1 MQTLE
6 IALDDTT
13 LVVDVGGPTKGPL
26 ALCLH
31 GFPDTRF
38 TWRYLM
44 PHLAERGWRV
54 AAPNLRGYAPS
65 TVATS
70 GNYRVAA
77 LADDAI
83 ALHDRLEGD
92 ENALLIGHDWGASAT
107 YAAING
113 APERWS
119 KAVTF
124 AVPPLSAMAGGLS
137 NYEQLRR
144 IWYMFFFQSPL
155 ADFTVPV
162 DDYAFIKG
170 LWRDWSPGY
179 DGHLDADHVIKALTN
194 PENLSAALGYY
205 RAMFGNSVVAEE
217 TKHDYIQ
224 ANIANIPSQPVLYL
238 HGENDGCLAKSA
250 ISNPLDFLSPTSKM
264 VYVKNA
270 GHFLHLEQPTE
281 IHEHIDSFLGE

>member
-179 DGHLDADHVIKALTN
+179 DGHLDADH
-194 PENLSAALGYY
+194 GYY